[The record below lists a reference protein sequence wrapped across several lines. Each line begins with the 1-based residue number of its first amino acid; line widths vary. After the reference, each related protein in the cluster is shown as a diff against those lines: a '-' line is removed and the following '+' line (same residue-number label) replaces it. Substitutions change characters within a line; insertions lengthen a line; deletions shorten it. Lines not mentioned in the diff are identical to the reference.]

1 MADETRER
9 VVDIPV
15 VVVEERETPPEHAGE
30 DATLTQDELDKLLE
44 EESRRPVVPA
54 RKGARLRARRAWAS
68 ALLESLCNF
77 VNRILGRS

>member
-9 VVDIPV
+9 EAEVDIP

-44 EESRRPVVPA
+44 EESTLPVVPA
-54 RKGARLRARRAWAS
+54 RKGARLRARRAWA
-68 ALLESLCNF
+68 AWCNS
-77 VNRILGRS
+77 VNRIFGRS